1 MKRLQFIFIQ
11 CSLLFAFL
19 IILSHAQGQSIA
31 LQEGKDYLV
40 ICKDGGGGA
49 YEAFPDVCR
58 LPDGRLLCVFYDGY
72 EHVSLPNEAHPK
84 GGRISGIF
92 SEDEGKTW
100 GQPFIIYDGPY
111 DDRDPSIAV
120 IDNSK
125 LVCNFFSLK
134 PLENQKSRWEGLGT
148 WMILSE
154 DWGKTWS
161 EPKQISSEYY
171 CSSPIRTL
179 SDGTL
184 IISLYAD
191 ERKEGCGAVSFS
203 KDKGNT
209 WSIPVDID
217 YGTLKLDAEPDICV
231 LKNQNLF
238 IAQRGH
244 SHLPMGFSIS
254 ADGGKTW
261 EISKAL
267 PFPGHCPYLHRAP
280 SGVLLM
286 GIRYPN
292 KGTCISVSTDDA
304 ISWNEPILVDP
315 CIGAYP
321 SMVTLK
327 DDSILIVYYE
337 EGPSSNLRA
346 RKFKVDTQGKIEW
359 LSWTEKP

>member
-1 MKRLQFIFIQ
+1 MLTYPQEQ
-11 CSLLFAFL
+11 LPS
-19 IILSHAQGQSIA
+19 

-40 ICKDGGGGA
+40 ICRDGGAGA

-72 EHVSLPNEAHPK
+72 DHVALPNEKHPR

-92 SEDEGKTW
+92 SDDEGKTW
-100 GQPFIIYDGPY
+100 SKPCVIYDSPY

-120 IDNSK
+120 IDNKK

-134 PLENQKSRWEGLGT
+134 PIEDSNKRWEGLGT
-148 WMILSE
+148 WLIWSE

-161 EPKQISSEYY
+161 EPKQIFAEYY

-179 SDGTL
+179 PDGTL
-184 IISLYAD
+184 IIGLYAD
-191 ERKEGCGAVSFS
+191 ERKNGCGAVSVS
-203 KDKGNT
+203 KDKGMT
-209 WSIPVDID
+209 WSTPVDID
-217 YGTLKLDAEPDICV
+217 YGDLKLDAEPDICI
-231 LKNQNLF
+231 LKDQKLF
-238 IAQRGH
+238 IAQRSKGN
-244 SHLPMGFSIS
+244 LPMGFSIS
-254 ADGGKTW
+254 EDGGKTW
-261 EISKAL
+261 GVSKAL
-267 PFPGHCPYLHRAP
+267 PFPGHCPYLHRTP

-292 KGTCISVSTDDA
+292 KGTRIHISTDDS
-304 ISWNEPILVDP
+304 ITWSDPILVDP

-327 DDSILIVYYE
+327 DDSILIIYYE

-346 RKFKVDTQGKIEW
+346 RKFKVNSKGEVEW
-359 LSWTEKP
+359 LSWSTNT

>member
-1 MKRLQFIFIQ
+1 MKRLQFIFWQWIF
-11 CSLLFAFL
+11 LLYL
-19 IILSHAQGQSIA
+19 LSVCAYAEGQSLP

-40 ICKDGGGGA
+40 ICKDGGRGA
-49 YEAFPDVCR
+49 YEAFPDICR

-72 EHVSLPNEAHPK
+72 AHVSLPNDTYPK

-100 GQPFIIYDGPY
+100 GKPFVVYDSPY

-120 IDNSK
+120 IDNKK
-125 LVCNFFSLK
+125 LICNFFSLK
-134 PLENQKSRWEGLGT
+134 PIKNQDKQWEGLGT
-148 WMILSE
+148 WIISSE

-161 EPKQISSEYY
+161 EPQQIFSEYY

-191 ERKEGCGAVSFS
+191 ERKGGCGAVSLS
-203 KDKGNT
+203 KDKGIT
-209 WSIPVDID
+209 WSTPIDID
-217 YGTLKLDAEPDICV
+217 YGTLKLDAEPDICI

-244 SHLPMGFSIS
+244 SDLPMGFSLS
-254 ADGGKTW
+254 TDGGKTW
-261 EISKAL
+261 SISKAL
-267 PFPGHCPYLHRAP
+267 PFPGHSPYLYRAP

-286 GIRYPN
+286 GIRSPH
-292 KGTCISVSTDDA
+292 KGTCISISTDDA
-304 ISWNEPILVDP
+304 VSWNEPILVDP

-346 RKFKVDTQGKIEW
+346 RKFMIDAQGKVEW
-359 LSWTEKP
+359 LSWVDNP